1 MLGLESFK
9 NKTFSYQK
17 EGRNFVFRHAQPE
30 DASEIQNLY
39 WKIYG
44 PNYHSKIITDRE
56 VMLETIADPSFL
68 WLLCCEEKKVVGSVL
83 FEVDVANRLAKTFGA
98 AVHPDYRGFSI
109 MENMTIFGIELIIQ
123 KSRTADTIYATTRTL
138 LVAPQRI
145 TEKLGFKKLGIF
157 PNVKKVGE
165 YETHTLAVYF
175 APHALAKRYTRIQGL
190 PPEVHSLYKI
200 AAEEVGLP
208 ALPVIEAEKF
218 YAGTDKANVP
228 DIKFEVIDAPKYIK
242 RHFEECRKA
251 GIINIHLFSFHTP
264 NLLLCS
270 TDGFTE
276 VFMYFEKEFQHCAII
291 GDNLNN
297 LYYDHYLNAISKVM
311 YDLGAMYIELLVPA
325 DETDLLF
332 KALKARFIPC
342 AYYPCMRYVN
352 GHLRDYV
359 VLSRTFE
366 AFDFMQIKL
375 VGRYSEYLKHYVKV
389 WSRFYL
395 KKQEEG
401 KDGKSE
407 C

>member
-1 MLGLESFK
+1 MPGLERFK
-9 NKTFSYQK
+9 NESFSFQK
-17 EGRNFVFRHAQPE
+17 EGRNFVFRHAEPE
-30 DASEIQNLY
+30 DATEIQNLY

-44 PNYHSKIITDRE
+44 PNYHSKYITERE
-56 VMLETIADPSFL
+56 VMLETIQDPSFL
-68 WLLCCEEKKVVGSVL
+68 WLLCCDGKKVVGSVL
-83 FEVDVANRLAKTFGA
+83 FIVDAGNRLAKTFGA
-98 AVHPDYRGFSI
+98 AVSQEYRGLSL
-109 MENMTIFGIELIIQ
+109 MENMTRFGIDIILE
-123 KSRTADTIYATTRTL
+123 KARIADTVYATTRTL

-157 PNVKKVGE
+157 PNVKKVKE

-175 APHALAKRYTRIQGL
+175 APHALAKRYTKIPGL
-190 PPEVHSLYKI
+190 PPEVHSLYRI

-208 ALPVIEAEKF
+208 ALPEIGEQGF
-218 YAGTDKANVP
+218 YGTTQKPALP
-228 DIKFEVIDAPKYIK
+228 EIKFEVIEAPKYIK

-270 TDGFTE
+270 TDGLVE
-276 VFMYFEKEFQHCAII
+276 VFIYFEKEFRHCAII
-291 GDNLNN
+291 GDNLSK
-297 LYYDHYLNAISKVM
+297 LYYDIYLDAISKLM

-325 DETDLLF
+325 EETDMLF

-352 GHLRDYV
+352 GYLRDYV

-389 WSRFYL
+389 WSKFYL
-395 KKQEEG
+395 RKEG
-401 KDGKSE
+401 V
-407 C
+407 